1 MANKKTQNLLTISPK
16 KSEYIYEF
24 IFDVVNWQKLC
35 EQLNMSKSKLFR
47 TKDKLKELYDEKTA
61 FDAFAE
67 TFTIKEM
74 NTIIELFNDYK
85 NNPENYEKK
94 KKKKQVDL
102 ESQKEIVNKNLAP
115 MNMHYDEN
123 VGDNSKE

>member
-1 MANKKTQNLLTISPK
+1 MANKKTQNLLTITPK

-47 TKDKLKELYDEKTA
+47 TKDNLKELYDEKTA

-123 VGDNSKE
+123 VGDKSKE

>member
-1 MANKKTQNLLTISPK
+1 MANKKTQNLLTITPK

-24 IFDVVNWQKLC
+24 IFDVVNWQKLS
-35 EQLNMSKSKLFR
+35 EALNMSKSSLFR
-47 TKDKLKELYDEKTA
+47 CKDKLKEIYDEKTA
-61 FDAFAE
+61 FEAFAE

-123 VGDNSKE
+123 VGDKSKE

>member
-1 MANKKTQNLLTISPK
+1 MANKKTQNLLTITPK

-123 VGDNSKE
+123 VGDKSKE

>member
-24 IFDVVNWQKLC
+24 IFDVINYQKLC
-35 EQLNMSKSKLFR
+35 KELNMSKSAFFR
-47 TKDKLKELYDEKTA
+47 YKDKLKEIRNEKTA
-61 FDAFAE
+61 FEAFAE
-67 TFTIKEM
+67 MFTIKEM
-74 NTIIELFNDYK
+74 NIIIELFNDYK

-123 VGDNSKE
+123 VGDKVEE

>member
-1 MANKKTQNLLTISPK
+1 MANKKTQNLLTITPK

-47 TKDKLKELYDEKTA
+47 TKDKLKELYEEKTA

-123 VGDNSKE
+123 VGDKSKE

>member
-1 MANKKTQNLLTISPK
+1 MANKKTQSLLTISPK

-24 IFDVVNWQKLC
+24 IFDVINWQKLSK
-35 EQLNMSKSKLFR
+35 ELNMSRSPFFR
-47 TKDKLKELYDEKTA
+47 CKDKLKELHDEKSA
-61 FDAFAE
+61 FEAFAE

-85 NNPENYEKK
+85 INPENYEKK

-123 VGDNSKE
+123 VGDKGEE

>member
-1 MANKKTQNLLTISPK
+1 MANKKTQNLLKITPK

-24 IFDVVNWQKLC
+24 IFEVVNWKVLS
-35 EQLNMSKSKLFR
+35 EKLNMSKSAVFR
-47 TKDKLKELYDEKTA
+47 YKASLKELYEEKNA
-61 FDAFAE
+61 FEAFAE

-94 KKKKQVDL
+94 KKKKAVDL
-102 ESQKEIVNKNLAP
+102 DQQKDIVNKNLAP
-115 MNMHYDEN
+115 MNMHYDEDIN
-123 VGDNSKE
+123 DNDHS